1 MGDDEPYMAP
11 KVNAVVA
18 PPKDGMKYPSPWN
31 LVNASAL
38 ATSKTK
44 AYTPVVL
51 RTSCGLTGVTGLLRW
66 VWKTQSGLAGEAK
79 PSVLTAVIR
88 AEYIAPLT
96 KLDKKKET
104 TVDPA
109 AGAATFSP
117 FIHDILFK
125 LY

>member
-1 MGDDEPYMAP
+1 
-11 KVNAVVA
+11 
-18 PPKDGMKYPSPWN
+18 MKYPSPWN

-104 TVDPA
+104 MVDPA